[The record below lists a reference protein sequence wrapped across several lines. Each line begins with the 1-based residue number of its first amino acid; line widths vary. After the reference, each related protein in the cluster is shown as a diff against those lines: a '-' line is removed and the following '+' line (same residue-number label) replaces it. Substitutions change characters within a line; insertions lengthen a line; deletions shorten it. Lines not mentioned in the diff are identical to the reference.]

1 MRVLGVI
8 LAGGEGSRLGGADKA
23 LQMVAGRTCLD
34 RVVERLSLQVEA
46 LALVAAGPEGAY
58 GRFPGA
64 ILRDA
69 AWPAREG
76 PMAGVLA
83 GLLAARDGRFDA
95 ALTVAVDT
103 PFFPVTLCAAL
114 ADASGVAAIAASAGR
129 THPVFGLWPVALA
142 PAAQAFFDAGGR
154 SPDRFSLETGRV
166 VIDWPTAPFDPFAN
180 LNTPDDRAALEAIAA
195 SLAP

>member
-23 LQMVAGRTCLD
+23 LEMIAGRTCLD
-34 RVVERLSLQVEA
+34 RVVERLAPQVEA
-46 LALVAAGPEGAY
+46 LAMVAAGPPEAY

-64 ILRDA
+64 VLRDA
-69 AWPAREG
+69 GWPARDG

-83 GLLAARDGRFDA
+83 GLLAARDGGFEA

-103 PFFPVTLCAAL
+103 PFFPMTLRAAL
-114 ADASGVAAIAASAGR
+114 AGASGAAAIAASGGR
-129 THPVFGLWPVALA
+129 THPVFGLWLVTLA

-154 SPDRFSLETGRV
+154 SPDRFSLEAGRV
-166 VIDWPTAPFDPFAN
+166 VIDWPTVPFDPFAN
-180 LNTPDDRAALEAIAA
+180 LNTPDDRAALEAIAV